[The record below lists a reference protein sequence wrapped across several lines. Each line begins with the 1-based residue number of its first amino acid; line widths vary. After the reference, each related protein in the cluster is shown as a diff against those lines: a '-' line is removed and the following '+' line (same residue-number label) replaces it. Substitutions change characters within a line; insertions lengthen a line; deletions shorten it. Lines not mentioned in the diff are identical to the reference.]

1 VLSRDP
7 NSEEACVR
15 KAVLTVVLAAGAALS
30 LVVSPALAGGSPDAG
45 KQVFATSCGGCH
57 SIGKGDL
64 VGPDLK
70 EAASRRDQAWLETF
84 IADPGKVFAAKDAY
98 ATALLE
104 KFKGVQMP
112 NLGLTA
118 TQVGDVVAYLE
129 SLSAAPPPATTET
142 TPVETTPTET
152 TVIAPAPA
160 EGTTAA
166 GKNLFTGATQLENG
180 GPPCLSCHTIA
191 GLGRLGG
198 GTLGPDLTRAYTKY
212 GGAAGIA
219 GVLQTLPF
227 PTMTPVFKGKQLTAD
242 EQANL
247 AAFLRVAATAKRSG
261 NAVWQLLALGGAG
274 VALLVA
280 LALLLWP
287 RRTLSVRK
295 PLLRTRRG
303 T

>member
-1 VLSRDP
+1 MRRLVLIV
-7 NSEEACVR
+7 A
-15 KAVLTVVLAAGAALS
+15 LAAGAALS
-30 LVVSPALAGGSPDAG
+30 LLVAPALAGGSPEAG

-70 EAASRRDQAWLETF
+70 DVVSRREQAWLETF

-129 SLSAAPPPATTET
+129 SLSAAAPPATT
-142 TPVETTPTET
+142 ETTPTET

-227 PTMTPVFKGKQLTAD
+227 PTMTPVFKGKQLTAG

-247 AAFLRVAATAKRSG
+247 AVFLRAAATEKRSS

-287 RRTLSVRK
+287 RRALSVRK
-295 PLLRTRRG
+295 SLLRTRRG